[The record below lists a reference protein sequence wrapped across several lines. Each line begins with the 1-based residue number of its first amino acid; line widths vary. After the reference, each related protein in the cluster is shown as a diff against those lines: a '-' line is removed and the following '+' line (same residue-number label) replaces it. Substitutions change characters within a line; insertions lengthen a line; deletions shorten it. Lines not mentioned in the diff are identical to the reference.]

1 MGAKHIIPKGIY
13 TSERQDVTL
22 FAGVLGYFRVAR
34 EYNRAAEEQQ
44 ERETVKKQHPLAQL
58 GYIGAWIGLTILAA
72 LTAWQLHITTLYLAT
87 LLIDNPA
94 LRPRGWS
101 SETLV
106 GVSKLSVLV
115 WGSLWFMLLFY
126 MEYKLREGLQ
136 ERRLLRL
143 IWWFGGSL
151 LLIGGVAY
159 LLIR

>member
-1 MGAKHIIPKGIY
+1 M
-13 TSERQDVTL
+13 
-22 FAGVLGYFRVAR
+22 
-34 EYNRAAEEQQ
+34 
-44 ERETVKKQHPLAQL
+44 KKQHPLPQL
-58 GYIGAWIGLTILAA
+58 GYIGAWLGLTFLAA
-72 LTAWQLHITTLYLAT
+72 LTAWQLHIASLYLAT

-115 WGSLWFMLLFY
+115 WGSLWFMLIFY

-136 ERRLLRL
+136 ERRLLRP

-159 LLIR
+159 LVIW